1 LIDPRSKSY
10 RFEEFLS
17 NWNDKLRSSKQT
29 NITVRLIHEVERY
42 KVILPVLKYVRGE
55 IFSEQ
60 VKLFNLKIC
69 FFNVNLF

>member
-60 VKLFNLKIC
+60 VKLFYLKNM
-69 FFNVNLF
+69 FLM